1 MSNGFAIQAAT
12 MAMLG
17 SIPDPEQF
25 FQADE
30 AEEEE
35 AEADEAGSESAGS
48 ESDV

>member
-12 MAMLG
+12 MAALG

-30 AEEEE
+30 EEKEQSIDGDGRSD
-35 AEADEAGSESAGS
+35 AASV
-48 ESDV
+48 SDV